1 MSVLEENGNN
11 RNAPAKELLIWIGRI
26 GGDKAT
32 YSDKLSSFTK
42 CYRKDHDPELR
53 LLLAHV
59 ELVSM
64 STHRD
69 VDALVDAEVN
79 LED

>member
-1 MSVLEENGNN
+1 MSVVAENGNN
-11 RNAPAKELLIWIGRI
+11 RNAPAKELLILRSY
-26 GGDKAT
+26 KAT
-32 YSDKLSSFTK
+32 YIDKLSSFTK